1 MGHRAQASPAYLTP
15 HFFENRCSFV
25 QILKVSTAF
34 GVEFETAAIR
44 VDFLEIEAVKK
55 TVEKWQKV

>member
-1 MGHRAQASPAYLTP
+1 V
-15 HFFENRCSFV
+15 E
-25 QILKVSTAF
+25 ILKVSTAL